1 MTQDRGERPN
11 DRAQPSGRQGI
22 AASASAGEA
31 PQIAIPR
38 DYNAAVDL
46 IERNL
51 NAGRGGKG
59 AFRDDRGA
67 CTYAELAE
75 RADRAANALR
85 ALGLDP
91 EQRLL
96 LCLLDTIAFPTV
108 FLGPIKAGT
117 LPSSGTTL
125 PTTA

>member
-11 DRAQPSGRQGI
+11 DRAQPSGRQGMT
-22 AASASAGEA
+22 AAASAGEA

-51 NAGRGGKG
+51 NAGRGGKV

-67 CTYAELAE
+67 CTHAELAQ
-75 RADRAANALR
+75 RVDRAANALR
-85 ALGLDP
+85 TLRLQAQ
-91 EQRLL
+91 QRLL
-96 LCLLDTIAFPTV
+96 LFLLDT
-108 FLGPIKAGT
+108 L
-117 LPSSGTTL
+117 
-125 PTTA
+125 